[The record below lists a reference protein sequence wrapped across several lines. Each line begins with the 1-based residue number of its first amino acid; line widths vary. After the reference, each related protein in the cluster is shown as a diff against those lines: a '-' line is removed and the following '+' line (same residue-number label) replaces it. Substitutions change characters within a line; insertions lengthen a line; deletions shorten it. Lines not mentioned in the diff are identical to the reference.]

1 MVADGHHSHDMSDR
15 AAHSELSPSGCRQ
28 SETRQ
33 ATVCARFRNHLPL
46 NLAIFLNVV
55 WPSIPLFASSRR
67 IKWSLNWNRNWK
79 SISAIKRLSLQTLR
93 YCHYPFN
100 IAYQI
105 MWSISLSFSLLLQQD
120 RAEAQFSNY
129 LLSSLSL
136 PYDRTAEVSDILTG
150 PWII

>member
-1 MVADGHHSHDMSDR
+1 MVTDGHCSHNNMSDR
-15 AAHSELSPSGCRQ
+15 AVLSELSPSGCRQ
-28 SETRQ
+28 TETRQ
-33 ATVCARFRNHLPL
+33 AAVCARFRNHLPL
-46 NLAIFLNVV
+46 NLAFF
-55 WPSIPLFASSRR
+55 WMWSGPPSYCLAAAE

-129 LLSSLSL
+129 LLSSLPL
-136 PYDRTAEVSDILTG
+136 PYDRTAEVSDISTG